1 MNFETNGRFQRARI
15 MSLKVGGWAVDF
27 IIYQVEKIC
36 CLRQGKEEHNGINCF
51 LSKYSYF
58 YSAVFVLDFYEEQ
71 VYVKF

>member
-1 MNFETNGRFQRARI
+1 

-51 LSKYSYF
+51 LYKYSYF
-58 YSAVFVLDFYEEQ
+58 YSTVFLLYFYEVQ
-71 VYVKF
+71 VYIKFRYSEKDATI